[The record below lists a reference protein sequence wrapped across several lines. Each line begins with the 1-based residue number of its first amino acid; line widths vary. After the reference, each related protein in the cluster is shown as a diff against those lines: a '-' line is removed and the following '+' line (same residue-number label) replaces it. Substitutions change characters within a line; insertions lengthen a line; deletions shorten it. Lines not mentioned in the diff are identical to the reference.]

1 MMHLEIIQG
10 GGISSGFPPA
20 IASILPTI
28 ALDSFWAEYYDNSFN
43 PSNWRLKRS
52 LLSLNSNRSQGLF
65 IPIAANLYQRY
76 TDSNSIPL
84 GIFPVYLVDTSDA
97 NYLYIKI
104 ATDIPES
111 EITYVQVYIAIN
123 PYILYSTLGSN
134 NNPDFIYDV
143 YGFPVYAY
151 DKVTFENVPLTLM
164 DISFIDSGSR
174 NRIIYSSKVR
184 CQHPDP
190 SNVVVAASREFLY
203 EST

>member
-1 MMHLEIIQG
+1 MMHLEITQG

-164 DISFIDSGSR
+164 GISFIDSGSR
-174 NRIIYSSKVR
+174 NRIVYSSKVR